1 MQEHLYVRGDGTRV
15 HFFDL
20 DEFNQ
25 LVTSTRSSD
34 GQHAFATVDA
44 AVDRRL
50 LLNRKRQVQ
59 MHRVWL
65 QATFEKVAV
74 VPDS

>member
-1 MQEHLYVRGDGTRV
+1 MEGHLYVRGDGTRV
-15 HFFDL
+15 NFFDL
-20 DEFNQ
+20 EEFKKQ
-25 LVTSTRSSD
+25 VTEEKSAD
-34 GQHAFATVDA
+34 GQHHFSVVEA

-65 QATFEKVAV
+65 QATFEKR
-74 VPDS
+74 

>member
-1 MQEHLYVRGDGTRV
+1 MEGHLYVRGDGTRV
-15 HFFDL
+15 NFFDL
-20 DEFNQ
+20 EEFKKQ
-25 LVTSTRSSD
+25 VTQEKSAD
-34 GQHAFATVDA
+34 GRHQFSVVEA

-65 QATFEKVAV
+65 QATFEKQ
-74 VPDS
+74 